1 MQYGLEQKGIEMDIV
16 LKDPYLTLQ
25 ADPHLI
31 EQVLINLVLNA
42 AEAVKERE
50 EPKVQLS
57 AFMNENEHVTIEVAD
72 NGTGIP
78 PDVAANIFVP
88 FFTTKKNGSGIGLSL
103 SKQIMQLHKGS
114 IHVQSVEGQG
124 SVFRLQF

>member
-1 MQYGLEQKGIEMDIV
+1 
-16 LKDPYLTLQ
+16 
-25 ADPHLI
+25 
-31 EQVLINLVLNA
+31 
-42 AEAVKERE
+42 
-50 EPKVQLS
+50 
-57 AFMNENEHVTIEVAD
+57 MNDNEHVTIEVAD